1 MCLGIPGQIVDLT
14 DVSQHKALVEVSG
27 VRRAIHVGLL
37 LDGDGPGQGLEVGD
51 WVLVHVGFAMSK
63 MDAEEAERTLTFMR
77 ELGEYFDEEISQF
90 RESSPL

>member
-1 MCLGIPGQIVDLT
+1 MWPSTRPSLRSAACGDRST
-14 DVSQHKALVEVSG
+14 S
-27 VRRAIHVGLL
+27 GLL
-37 LDGDGPGQGLEVGD
+37 LDGDGPGQGLEIGD

-90 RESSPL
+90 RESPAI